1 MKQLEGK
8 NILITGAGGGI
19 GMAAVKKLAEN
30 GGNIWACAHKM
41 CSGFEEELFQIA
53 KTNRVRIQ
61 PVYFDLKDEK
71 EIKKAVSSIA
81 AEKLP
86 VDVLINNAGMAHGGI
101 LQMTS
106 METLKEVFQVN
117 FFSQMYLIQLVSRL
131 MMRQKKG
138 VVINM
143 ASVGGMEASEGYL
156 AYGSSKAALIYATK
170 TLSKELGAMGIRVN
184 AIAPGL
190 VNTKMGHYKNDEELQ
205 RVLDRTVLN
214 RMAEPEEIAEAMV
227 YLASDKAAYI
237 TGQVLVIDG
246 GRLRS

>member
-19 GMAAVKKLAEN
+19 GRAAVRKLAEN
-30 GGNIWACAHKM
+30 GGNVWACARKK
-41 CSGFEEELFQIA
+41 SGEFEEELL
-53 KTNRVRIQ
+53 RIGEENKVFVK
-61 PVYFDLKDEK
+61 PVYFDLKDEQAIK
-71 EIKKAVSSIA
+71 EAVAGIA
-81 AEKLP
+81 KEKLP
-86 VDVLINNAGMAHGGI
+86 VDVLINNAGVAHGGM

-106 METLKEVFQVN
+106 METLKEIFQIN
-117 FFSQMYLIQLVSRL
+117 YFSQMYLIQLVSRL
-131 MMRQKKG
+131 MMRRKEG
-138 VVINM
+138 VIINM

-156 AYGSSKAALIYATK
+156 AYGSSKAALIYATR

-190 VNTKMGHYKNDEELQ
+190 VDTRMGHYKNDMELR

-214 RMAEPEEIAEAMV
+214 RMARPEEIAEAMV
-227 YLASDKAAYI
+227 YLASDKAAFI

-246 GRLRS
+246 GRLQ